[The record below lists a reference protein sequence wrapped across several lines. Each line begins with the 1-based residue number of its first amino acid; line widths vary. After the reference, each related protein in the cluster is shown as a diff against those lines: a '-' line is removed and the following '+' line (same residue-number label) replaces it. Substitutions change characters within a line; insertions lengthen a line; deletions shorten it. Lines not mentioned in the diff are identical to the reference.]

1 MIYMTYN
8 ENTMKYHNFDDLLR
22 EQLKDPK
29 FKKAYDAL
37 EVEFQIISDVLKKR
51 IENDISQKELAIR
64 IGSDQATIS
73 RLESGTLNPSIK
85 FLKRVAKAVGGQLKV
100 TII

>member
-8 ENTMKYHNFDDLLR
+8 KNTMKYITYEDALSDR
-22 EQLKDPK
+22 MKDPK

-37 EVEFQIISDVLKKR
+37 EVEFQIIHDVLKKR
-51 IENDISQKELAIR
+51 IEQDMSQKELAKR
-64 IGSDQATIS
+64 MGTDQATIS
-73 RLESGTLNPSIK
+73 RLESGNFNPSIK

>member
-1 MIYMTYN
+1 
-8 ENTMKYHNFDDLLR
+8 MKYITFEKAL
-22 EQLKDPK
+22 EQNLKNPQ

-37 EVEFQIISDVLKKR
+37 EVEFQIIHDVLKKR
-51 IENDISQKELAIR
+51 IEQDMSQKELAKK
-64 IGSDQATIS
+64 IGSDQAVIS
-73 RLESGTLNPSIK
+73 RLESGNYNPSIK